1 MQNPFNCAT
10 DSIQGFL
17 PKTTINYKDTFGSHF
32 VQGKAENINLRE
44 KRVMV
49 DTGDIIQ
56 YTDLVVAVGSVGPF
70 PGKSEYT
77 TVKELQEAS
86 QALTTEV
93 YQLSLC

>member
-1 MQNPFNCAT
+1 
-10 DSIQGFL
+10 
-17 PKTTINYKDTFGSHF
+17 
-32 VQGKAENINLRE
+32 
-44 KRVMV
+44 MV

-77 TVKELQEAS
+77 TVKELQDAS

>member
-1 MQNPFNCAT
+1 
-10 DSIQGFL
+10 
-17 PKTTINYKDTFGSHF
+17 
-32 VQGKAENINLRE
+32 
-44 KRVMV
+44 MV

-93 YQLSLC
+93 LLPAELNPRGYH